1 MDPVPPHPAFWVARL
16 LIYLRDG
23 TPDRPGQAPRLVDLA
38 GAFSELLSPRQLM
51 VVVWDL
57 MHAGIVELN
66 ADGSAHANWDGPL
79 SLVPDWM
86 ENLGHVGPV
95 ERPELERERDGDGG
109 FRGRDDGEGGEGGGD
124 DGGDGPGP
132 GDDGDDGQG
141 LREVLQ
147 HPRLFVLSD
156 TDFDAALDRASGGEN

>member
-1 MDPVPPHPAFWVARL
+1 MDPVPPHPAFWVTRL

-23 TPDRPGQAPRLVDLA
+23 MPGQPGQPPSLVDLA
-38 GAFSELLSPRQLM
+38 NAPGFPSPLQLM
-51 VVVWDL
+51 AVVLDL

-66 ADGSAHANWDGPL
+66 ADGSADANWDGPL

-95 ERPELERERDGDGG
+95 ERPELEREHDGDGG
-109 FRGRDDGEGGEGGGD
+109 FRGRDDGGGEGGDG